1 MTAAKRREGLRAAG
15 TTSGTA
21 EEKQPHSCQEPGN
34 SQVTPATEERG
45 WGSFLTLGMLRPR
58 PWKTCQGWSVSQ
70 GLPFCSPR
78 SAWTFQR
85 CTERCR
91 ASDTSDQSTQFHQR
105 RWNSSAQTVKADPQP
120 CHPSSVSCMMALP
133 AHCSGQFAPQEM
145 EAGAG
150 SLPSPQFQQKKEHW
164 QQEMQTPHGHIEKIT
179 HTYPSQQH
187 HNSPSHR
194 HTELSDHHPLRS
206 TKPSTAVP
214 QNTEQLLPDAET
226 APVGSP
232 LFGVCRVSFHSPLL
246 S

>member
-120 CHPSSVSCMMALP
+120 CHPSGVSCMMALP
-133 AHCSGQFAPQEM
+133 AHCSGQFAPQGNGSRGWV
-145 EAGAG
+145 AAISPISAKKGALAARNADTPWTHREDNTHI
-150 SLPSPQFQQKKEHW
+150 SQSAASQLTQPQ
-164 QQEMQTPHGHIEKIT
+164 THGA
-179 HTYPSQQH
+179 Q
-187 HNSPSHR
+187 
-194 HTELSDHHPLRS
+194 
-206 TKPSTAVP
+206 
-214 QNTEQLLPDAET
+214 
-226 APVGSP
+226 
-232 LFGVCRVSFHSPLL
+232 
-246 S
+246 